1 MLHIQT
7 FTNNPLAENTY
18 VVSDSTKSAVIIDC
32 GALTLHER
40 STIQRYVSDNS
51 LILRHALLTHGHFD
65 HIFGAQWV
73 FEVFGLRPQLMEAD
87 FPLYLKGCQQLR
99 EMFGTHLTFD
109 VPQPDQPLTDGAL
122 IPLGEHSLR
131 VIATPG
137 HTPGGCCFFSSSSPS
152 VLFSGDS
159 LFAESIGRT
168 DFPGGS
174 LKTLIESLREK
185 VLTLPPETLVYPG
198 HGSATTIRHEL
209 DANAYLI

>member
-109 VPQPDQPLTDGAL
+109 VPQPGLPLTDGAL
-122 IPLGEHSLR
+122 IPLGKHSLR

-137 HTPGGCCFFSSSSPS
+137 HTPGGCSFFSSSSPS

-185 VLTLPPETLVYPG
+185 VLTLPPETIVYPG